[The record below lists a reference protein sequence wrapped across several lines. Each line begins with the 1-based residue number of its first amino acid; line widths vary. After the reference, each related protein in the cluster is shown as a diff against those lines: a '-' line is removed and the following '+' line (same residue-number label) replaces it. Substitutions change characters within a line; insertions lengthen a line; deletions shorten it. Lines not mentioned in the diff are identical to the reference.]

1 MNFAL
6 NAFAQRKKLNRTDM
20 KRNFFFIFFFS
31 FALSVSQVAFS
42 MSHDDIAKAK
52 DMIASGDSAYRAFN
66 YDLAIKY
73 YEEAKNISCSPEVLL
88 KMSDAYF
95 FGGYQ
100 KPRSQQ
106 EAMYLKARAILL
118 DALQLDSTSAEW
130 GSEIYAR
137 LGQVT
142 GQIALFRGGEEKIKL
157 GLEIKNF
164 ADKSLALNPN
174 NAMANAILGIW
185 HYELANLDFVSRT
198 FVKLFFGG
206 LPEGSFEYAEK
217 YLAKAVSLQP
227 SVIYY
232 RNAYAKVLIKLGR
245 DEDARQHLKAALSL
259 PMMVAGDKQ
268 NKRESRELLAQ
279 L

>member
-1 MNFAL
+1 V
-6 NAFAQRKKLNRTDM
+6 KLTEPYHSNLTQLIQKQMRSY
-20 KRNFFFIFFFS
+20 FFFIFFAIIAS
-31 FALSVSQVAFS
+31 PIAFS
-42 MSHDDIAKAK
+42 MPDSDDAAKVKA
-52 DMIASGDSAYRAFN
+52 MIASGDSAYRAFN

-73 YEEAKNISCSPEVLL
+73 YEDAHLTYPSAEVML
-88 KMSDAYF
+88 KLSDAYF

-100 KPRSQQ
+100 KPKSQQ
-106 EAMYLKARAILL
+106 EAMYLKAKAILL
-118 DALQLDSTSAEW
+118 EALKLDSTSAEI
-130 GSEIYAR
+130 GSSVYAR

-157 GLEIKNF
+157 GMEIKQF

-198 FVKLFFGG
+198 FVKIFFGG
-206 LPEGSFEYAEK
+206 VPDGSFEYAEK
-217 YLAKAVSLQP
+217 YLAKAVSLEP

-245 DEDARQHLKAALSL
+245 DAEARQQLKAALSL
-259 PMMVAGDKQ
+259 PMIVAGDKQ
-268 NKRESRELLAQ
+268 NKREARELLTQ

>member
-1 MNFAL
+1 MRYYLLFV
-6 NAFAQRKKLNRTDM
+6 
-20 KRNFFFIFFFS
+20 FS
-31 FALSVSQVAFS
+31 IITILLSAFS
-42 MSHDDIAKAK
+42 MPVSNDEARVKA
-52 DMIASGDSAYRAFN
+52 MIASGDSAYCAFN

-73 YEEAKNISCSPEVLL
+73 YQEAYLVSPSVEVML
-88 KMSDAYF
+88 KLSDAYF

-100 KPRSQQ
+100 KPKSQQ
-106 EAMYLKARAILL
+106 EAMYLKAKAILL
-118 DALQLDSTSAEW
+118 EALKLDSTSADI
-130 GSEIYAR
+130 GSSIYAR

-142 GQIALFRGGEEKIKL
+142 GQIALFRGGQEKIKL
-157 GLEIKNF
+157 GIEIKQF

-185 HYELANLDFVSRT
+185 HYELANLDFVART
-198 FVKLFFGG
+198 FVKFFFGG
-206 LPEGSFEYAEK
+206 VPDGSFEYAEK

-245 DEDARQHLKAALSL
+245 NEEARQQLKAALSL
-259 PMMVAGDKQ
+259 PMTVAGDRQ
-268 NKRESRELLAQ
+268 NKSEARELLAQ

>member
-1 MNFAL
+1 ML
-6 NAFAQRKKLNRTDM
+6 
-20 KRNFFFIFFFS
+20 IY
-31 FALSVSQVAFS
+31 ALSLIAFTVGFKS
-42 MSHDDIAKAK
+42 AAAYLDNEDALKKMEPDLQKLLQL
-52 DMIASGDSAYRAFN
+52 GDSAYQAFD

-73 YEEAKNISCSPEVLL
+73 YEEARQLSGSPEVLM
-88 KMSDAYF
+88 KISDAYF

-100 KPRSQQ
+100 KPKAEQ
-106 EAMYLKARAILL
+106 ERMYLKARAVLL
-118 DALQLDSTSAEW
+118 EALKMDSTSADI
-130 GSEIYAR
+130 GSAIYAR

-157 GLEIKNF
+157 GLEIKRY

-185 HYELANLDFVSRT
+185 HYELANLDFFSRML
-198 FVKLFFGG
+198 VRLFFGG
-206 LPEGSFEYAEK
+206 VPEGSFEYAEK

-232 RNAYAKVLIKLGR
+232 RNAYAKALIKLGR
-245 DEDARQHLKAALSL
+245 DEEARKQLKAALAL

-268 NKRESRELLAQ
+268 NKRESKELLAQ

>member
-1 MNFAL
+1 M
-6 NAFAQRKKLNRTDM
+6 Q
-20 KRNFFFIFFFS
+20 RNFFCIFFLFM
-31 FALSVSQVAFS
+31 LTVSQTAFS

-52 DMIASGDSAYRAFN
+52 EIIASGDSAYRAFN

-73 YEEAKNISCSPEVLL
+73 YEEAKTVSSSVEVLL

-100 KPRSQQ
+100 KPKSQQ
-106 EAMYLKARAILL
+106 EAMYLKARSILL
-118 DALQLDSTSAEW
+118 DALQLDSTSADV
-130 GSEIYAR
+130 GSAIYAR

-142 GQIALFRGGEEKIKL
+142 GQIALFRGGEEKIRL

-198 FVKLFFGG
+198 LVKLFFGG
-206 LPEGSFEYAEK
+206 VPDGSFEYAEK

-245 DEDARQHLKAALSL
+245 DEEARQQLKTALSL

-268 NKRESRELLAQ
+268 NKRESKELLTQ